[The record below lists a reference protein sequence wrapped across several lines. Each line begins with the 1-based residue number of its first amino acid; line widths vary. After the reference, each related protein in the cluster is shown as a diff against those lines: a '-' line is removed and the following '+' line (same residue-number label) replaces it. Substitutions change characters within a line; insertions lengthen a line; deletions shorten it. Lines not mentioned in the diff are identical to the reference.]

1 MNEFRIISVE
11 DLIHELKKY
20 NHKALHVHH
29 TWKPEH
35 KDFNGKNHLILQQG
49 MKNYHVNVKNWKDIA
64 QHVTLMPDGKFV
76 TGRDFGVTPVSIRG
90 YNTGAFAMEM
100 LGDFDVGHDLFNG
113 SQRKSALKLARYF
126 IETNRKIIFHNE
138 HSYKTCPGTSI
149 NKEEFLKMAKETYR
163 TKPYEKWQLELGE
176 ESIKE
181 LVKKGIIN
189 NPENHIENLKKASVE
204 PWLFWTLINR
214 VVEKGE

>member
-11 DLIHELKKY
+11 DLIHELKEY

-49 MKNYHVNVKNWKDIA
+49 MRNYHVNVKNWRDIA

-76 TGRDFGVTPVSIRG
+76 TGRDFAKIPVSISG

-100 LGDFDVGHDLFNG
+100 LGNFDVGNDFFRG
-113 SQRKSALKLARYF
+113 PQKESALTLIEYF
-126 IETNRKIIFHNE
+126 MNQNRKIIFHNE

-149 NKEEFLKMAKETYR
+149 KKEEIISMIQGKYKE
-163 TKPYEKWQLELGE
+163 WQLEAGE
-176 ESIKE
+176 TSINE
-181 LVKKGIIN
+181 LFDNGMIN
-189 NPENHIENLKKASVE
+189 NPKMHIEHLKKSSID
-204 PWLFWTLINR
+204 PWLFWVIVNRIVKLIIK
-214 VVEKGE
+214 KGE